1 MAWTT
6 ERSRVVLIVLSLFV
20 VITPHHRCSA
30 ANMAWDRLVS
40 VGRLL
45 TISWFWLLAHTAPT
59 FILHVLLQVYRK
71 PTSIFTTYRLPADR
85 CSRVVKYLQPTG
97 IEMERT
103 TGYRASDQS
112 RGRSL
117 RAVATAGGRWS
128 LSVVKSP
135 SWHSATVV
143 LSQASYL
150 RDVPTWFQESHVQL
164 CVCNRE
170 LSGELSVFSA
180 VCWSLRRLDVCI
192 CTGASDKGFASA
204 VREGCP
210 GPERTRFKRSSRS
223 IRARSRALRSIA
235 LEASLESSSSDE
247 DVMSLARR
255 ESRADFPEVS
265 LQLLDPWEWKLAA

>member
-1 MAWTT
+1 MANCFTVAPSVEFST
-6 ERSRVVLIVLSLFV
+6 CREGKK
-20 VITPHHRCSA
+20 CSGA
-30 ANMAWDRLVS
+30 L
-40 VGRLL
+40 
-45 TISWFWLLAHTAPT
+45 
-59 FILHVLLQVYRK
+59 K
-71 PTSIFTTYRLPADR
+71 
-85 CSRVVKYLQPTG
+85 
-97 IEMERT
+97 ERT
-103 TGYRASDQS
+103 LGA
-112 RGRSL
+112 SL
-117 RAVATAGGRWS
+117 RCALACTG
-128 LSVVKSP
+128 
-135 SWHSATVV
+135 WHSATVV
-143 LSQASYL
+143 LSQASNL
-150 RDVPTWFQESHVQL
+150 RDGPNWFQESHVHF

-235 LEASLESSSSDE
+235 LEAGLESSSSDE